1 MTEKELR
8 NQLVNLL
15 SEIALESETGKR
27 QNGAQWAKSILAG
40 LLEDEAGPVA
50 YEPAAIGP
58 TEPEGE
64 GAPAKSVVDRTV
76 VSSSRGSVQAGAV
89 AGGPEMAGEPLPSPA
104 ELPAEAGESGPAPE
118 QTGVDFAQDQAMARN
133 GVAGLATRAAPPD
146 RAEMADTLVASATTG
161 LAPTL
166 PPHPS
171 EHPLFYEAE
180 RLIGRGN
187 WQAARGVLAELLT
200 LYPSDTYL
208 KEVAASVQTRNA
220 LLDSTQEATPA
231 LAPAPI
237 PIRSLRLA
245 VPALAAIFLIGLA
258 IVSILTFRTWILPQ
272 VTNQRQT
279 MEVAQLRQ
287 DAQGALTSGDYDR
300 AVLAYTELL
309 ALLPQDREA
318 TDGLEQ
324 ARQSRITVSLYSE
337 AIAEMEAQHWE
348 NTLSLLQQIQ
358 AKQPDYRD
366 VQQRI
371 AFVQTQQDLSER
383 FNKAEAAFKE
393 ASFQQAVQGYEALQ
407 SIDYGFERETVQN
420 HLFLSYL
427 QLGLSMEASAGDD
440 PQQLQVALDALEK
453 AIELR
458 PDDAQAKGEG
468 QLLRLYLAGLNEFKA
483 SNWSQVV
490 ASLTPVY
497 EARPDFAG
505 NTVSKRLYDAYVAW
519 ADELST
525 SREVEQAIATYE
537 QARLISGADTSGLN
551 QKIAAAKA
559 LLATPTPSPQPTQ
572 RVSAA
577 GPAKAKAAPTA
588 TPPPYLYELKG
599 MSVKANCD
607 GFGYIHGI
615 VWSVYSMPMAGV
627 NIRAFNTTTGLGP
640 FISLPTNE
648 DGIYQIRLEKDQI
661 EGLWAVQVLENGQ
674 PVSQAWGQ
682 RLGGGCVNGA
692 QELKV
697 DWQRTRQ
704 AN

>member
-1 MTEKELR
+1 MTDKDLR
-8 NQLVNLL
+8 NQLVTLL
-15 SEIALESETGKR
+15 SEIALDPETKQDPYG
-27 QNGAQWAKSILAG
+27 GQWARSILAG
-40 LLEDEAGPVA
+40 LLEDEAGPVDVG
-50 YEPAAIGP
+50 PAIAD
-58 TEPEGE
+58 E
-64 GAPAKSVVDRTV
+64 S
-76 VSSSRGSVQAGAV
+76 
-89 AGGPEMAGEPLPSPA
+89 LPSPV
-104 ELPAEAGESGPAPE
+104 ELPAKAGNNGVVLE
-118 QTGVDFAQDQAMARN
+118 QPGVDLIAGQAMARD
-133 GVAGLATRAAPPD
+133 GVAVLTAHEAPSD
-146 RAEMADTLVASATTG
+146 GAETADTLVSGVTPDSS
-161 LAPTL
+161 PTL

-171 EHPLFYEAE
+171 DHPLFHDAE

-187 WQAARGVLAELLT
+187 WHAARGVLAELLT
-200 LYPSDTYL
+200 LYPNDTYL
-208 KEVAASVQTRNA
+208 KEVVASVQTRSA
-220 LLDSTQEATPA
+220 LLDSTQEAMP
-231 LAPAPI
+231 APAPTSS
-237 PIRSLRLA
+237 PIRSLKVI
-245 VPALAAIFLIGLA
+245 VPALIGLFLISLV
-258 IVSILTFRTWILPQ
+258 IVSIWAFRAWILPQ
-272 VTNQRQT
+272 VTTQRQT

-309 ALLPQDREA
+309 AVLPQDREA
-318 TDGLEQ
+318 LDGLEQ
-324 ARQSRITVSLYSE
+324 ARQSRNTVSQYSE

-348 NTLSLLQQIQ
+348 NALSLLRQIQ

-366 VQQRI
+366 VQERI

-383 FNKAEAAFKE
+383 FSKAEAAFKE

-407 SIDYGFERETVQN
+407 TLDYGFQRETVQN

-427 QLGLSMEASAGDD
+427 QLGLTTEASAGDD
-440 PQQLQVALDALEK
+440 PQKLQGALESLEK
-453 AIELR
+453 AIALR

-468 QLLRLYLAGLNEFKA
+468 QLLRLYLASLDEFKA

-505 NTVSKRLYDAYVAW
+505 NTVAQRLYDAYVAW
-519 ADELST
+519 ADELAT
-525 SREVEQAIATYE
+525 SGEIEQAIATYE
-537 QARLISGADTSGLN
+537 QARLISGADTSGVS

-559 LLATPTPSPQPTQ
+559 LLATPTPTPQPTQ
-572 RVSAA
+572 RASAA
-577 GPAKAKAAPTA
+577 GPAKPKAAPTA
-588 TPPPYLYELKG
+588 TPVPLAYELKG
-599 MSVKANCD
+599 MSVKPNCD

-615 VWSVYSMPMAGV
+615 VWSVYGMPMAGV
-627 NIRAFNTTTGLGP
+627 NIKAVNTTTGLGP

-661 EGLWAVQVLENGQ
+661 DGLWAIQVLENGQ
-674 PVSQAWGQ
+674 PASQAWGQ